1 MRTLNGV
8 AAVPST
14 AVQRGP
20 QGLYAYVVKPDNT
33 VEMRPVEVGVITAD
47 KAVIESGLS
56 VGERVVTAGHY
67 RLQPG
72 ASVQVANVTEEHVAA
87 RETK

>member
-1 MRTLNGV
+1 
-8 AAVPST
+8 
-14 AVQRGP
+14 
-20 QGLYAYVVKPDNT
+20 
-33 VEMRPVEVGVITAD
+33 MRPVEVGVITAD

-72 ASVQVANVTEEHVAA
+72 APVQVANVTEEHVAA